1 MRAALRGFYS
11 SDIPD
16 LDTYRPED
24 SECFEL
30 QVTAFIGPTEE
41 GHGEEMFDFRVCT
54 ASWLQ
59 RHPPPKNFEFLRST
73 VLMSRWDYQ
82 TLERALG
89 DLCLHTEGRDWAQI
103 AARLSRYGHWEYEDY
118 RP

>member
-11 SDIPD
+11 SDIPE

-30 QVTAFIGPTEE
+30 QVTAFIGPTDE

-54 ASWLQ
+54 ASGSNYT
-59 RHPPPKNFEFLRST
+59 RHRRTSNF
-73 VLMSRWDYQ
+73 
-82 TLERALG
+82 
-89 DLCLHTEGRDWAQI
+89 C
-103 AARLSRYGHWEYEDY
+103 AARS
-118 RP
+118 